1 MEKLELYFP
10 LKPWSV
16 NQPFGNKMPIYT
28 SLGLDGH
35 NGIDA
40 FALDGTKIYAAHD
53 GVVTFAGEDGSAGM
67 GVVLR
72 TNEKKTWK
80 GGEPA
85 FFKTLYWHMR
95 KDGVLVRPGQKI
107 KAGDLIGLA
116 DNTGLST
123 GSHLH
128 FGLKPV
134 YQGEADWE
142 WWNVAQTNGYKGAID
157 PAPYFNGYAAQDAQT
172 LLSTLQTIIAK
183 LTEAVRIAALHVKK

>member
-1 MEKLELYFP
+1 MYEKLELFYP
-10 LKPWSV
+10 LKPWST
-16 NQPFGNKMPIYT
+16 NQPFGNKMAVYT
-28 SLGLDGH
+28 SLGLAGH

-53 GVVTFAGEDGSAGM
+53 GIVTFAGEDGSAGM
-67 GVVLR
+67 GVVIR
-72 TNEKKTWK
+72 TTDKKRGKDGTAQYW
-80 GGEPA
+80 
-85 FFKTLYWHMR
+85 KTLYWHLR

-134 YQGEADWE
+134 YQGEQDWE
-142 WWNVAQTNGYKGAID
+142 WWNVEQENGYRGAVD
-157 PAPYFNGYAAQDAQT
+157 PAPYFNRFAAQDAQWI
-172 LLSTLQTIIAK
+172 LSSLMALIAS
-183 LTEAVRIAALHVKK
+183 LTHEIAVRTGLKK